1 MKFGKRIG
9 NEAEA
14 AGDGW
19 QRHYVDYKVLKKLL
33 KRLASE
39 AEIAS
44 PSLEAEE
51 EAFRRSIFAEIDK
64 VHPSRLSRVGQFE
77 LIRAEGGG
85 EDAHTPCGR
94 PGAQIVTALQVDHF
108 FAEKEADLYTE

>member
-19 QRHYVDYKVLKKLL
+19 QLHYVDYKVLKKLL

-64 VHPSRLSRVGQFE
+64 VFFLPLRLSFLSAFE
-77 LIRAEGGG
+77 MIWGEGG
-85 EDAHTPCGR
+85 C
-94 PGAQIVTALQVDHF
+94 
-108 FAEKEADLYTE
+108 